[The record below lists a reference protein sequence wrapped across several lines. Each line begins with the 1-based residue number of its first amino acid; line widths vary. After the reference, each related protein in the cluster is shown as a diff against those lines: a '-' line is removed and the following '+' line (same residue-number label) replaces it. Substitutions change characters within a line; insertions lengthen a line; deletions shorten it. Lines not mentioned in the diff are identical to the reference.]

1 MNRYFVATG
10 IPDTRTPPEEFPM
23 TFTLALATAT
33 PTPAPPAET
42 STALLTT
49 AVWGAL
55 LLLALVVVGVVWA
68 MKRR

>member
-1 MNRYFVATG
+1 
-10 IPDTRTPPEEFPM
+10 M

-33 PTPAPPAET
+33 PTPAPPAEA

-68 MKRR
+68 MKQR

>member
-1 MNRYFVATG
+1 
-10 IPDTRTPPEEFPM
+10 M

-33 PTPAPPAET
+33 PTPAPTPSAA

-68 MKRR
+68 AKGR